1 MHTFLYVYVATLH
14 GKSVATFNT
23 PKIITHVFVLM
34 NFVSFLHIKAF
45 ITQIARKFPLSRMLR
60 HVRLQWSFT
69 FKSPITPI
77 AREWNALVFWSNM
90 IHVIFFLVI
99 SLFYIQHN
107 KSWSGPCELAYVSST
122 DSWQQTCCKW
132 DTVPSQPQY
141 SRRRLHA
148 IARDHSLVAHAPASK
163 KWSLCS

>member
-1 MHTFLYVYVATLH
+1 MV
-14 GKSVATFNT
+14 KSVATFNT

-99 SLFYIQHN
+99 SLFTFSTIKAEVARVNLHMSLQLILDNKLAASGTLCLPSHN
-107 KSWSGPCELAYVSST
+107 IHVGGCMPLPEIILSSPT
-122 DSWQQTCCKW
+122 PLQVKNG
-132 DTVPSQPQY
+132 
-141 SRRRLHA
+141 
-148 IARDHSLVAHAPASK
+148 HSVLKKLLV
-163 KWSLCS
+163 